1 MAEKKKLILASAS
14 PRRHEILESVG
25 LSHEI
30 SVPDVDETVDG
41 GLGCED
47 AVKEIARR
55 KALAALGTAPVESV
69 VLAADTMVEVD
80 GKALGKPTSGADACR
95 MLESLSGKTHRV
107 FTGIAVSNGKKTV
120 SEAVCTSVIVRELR
134 RDEIEGYVATGEPLD
149 KAGAYGIQG
158 IGGAFVSHID
168 GDYFNVVGLPICR
181 VVEILRDFGISL
193 FE

>member
-1 MAEKKKLILASAS
+1 MAKKKKLILASAS

-30 SVPDVDETVDG
+30 SVTDVDETVDS
-41 GLGCED
+41 GLACED

-55 KALAALGTAPVESV
+55 KAIAALGAAPAESI

-80 GKALGKPTSGADACR
+80 GRALGKPTSGADACG
-95 MLESLSGKTHRV
+95 MLEMLSGKTHRV
-107 FTGIAVSNGKKTV
+107 FTGIAVSDGKTTV
-120 SEAVCTSVIVRELR
+120 CEAVCTSVTVRELR
-134 RDEIEGYVATGEPLD
+134 RDEIEGYVATGEPFD

-158 IGGAFVSHID
+158 IGGAFISHID

-181 VVEILRDFGISL
+181 VVEILRDLGISL